1 LGDSD
6 HLETDPSKE
15 CSTGRTRNDADVM
28 SAFPEAFP
36 TTETMTPAKLLS
48 HRGVPDSPWAEVNT
62 TRGRN
67 GIRHG
72 QAHTSEGRTGARRGL
87 STVQGRTNIGHKDTP
102 PPLFGVMVLG
112 TPTVSRDLAMRKRT
126 VLKGRVI
133 LAGHSTVCGCAHPDA
148 VCKMVPYR

>member
-1 LGDSD
+1 VPAGDCP
-6 HLETDPSKE
+6 PSKE
-15 CSTGRTRNDADVM
+15 GPTLATKTR
-28 SAFPEAFP
+28 
-36 TTETMTPAKLLS
+36 
-48 HRGVPDSPWAEVNT
+48 R
-62 TRGRN
+62 
-67 GIRHG
+67 
-72 QAHTSEGRTGARRGL
+72 
-87 STVQGRTNIGHKDTP
+87 